1 MKKLLSLCC
10 VLLLAGCSTTQSE
23 EKTTVC
29 KLSEDGMEITNTLV
43 YKGDEVIKQTI
54 DSAVTVE
61 GADTETLTAFVDEYA
76 KLYDDIKGTQYS
88 YDLKDNVLTENI
100 IIEYSSENIED
111 LLEMGIISSED
122 ENIRFVS
129 YKQTIDLLK
138 ESGFTCK

>member
-1 MKKLLSLCC
+1 
-10 VLLLAGCSTTQSE
+10 
-23 EKTTVC
+23 
-29 KLSEDGMEITNTLV
+29 MEITNTLV

-111 LLEMGIISSED
+111 LLEMGIISSEE